1 MMVLLLAEDL
11 FSGDTSGK
19 WSPST
24 SASAEEPPVDT
35 DVPHAYKPTLSLFSL
50 SLSEPLSSLPWV
62 SLGGVDGKCWSVCP

>member
-1 MMVLLLAEDL
+1 MVLLLAEDL
-11 FSGDTSGK
+11 LSGDTSGK

-35 DVPHAYKPTLSLFSL
+35 NVPHACQPTLPLFSL